1 MGKFRTNRYILTNKI
16 TLDAIVEVSD
26 NTQTYGIV
34 SNVDDGGLEICL
46 SKGKP
51 RLNLWFEGDTGYTRI
66 TDTNTIAV
74 NTPTRIT
81 GTFDGTTM
89 ALYVNGELVGT
100 RTKQNGTIHK
110 PVNNT
115 VMAIGCNPT
124 GSSGQGYYL
133 KGKVYSAKVY
143 NKGLSQSQIQ
153 QIWDVSA
160 AGDNSILAWRTQTGP
175 YKVNIGSYNNIYANS
190 DSSYLFSYIGYGSA
204 CTETSVINGIGLLNT
219 SSATNMEGMFQYCGY
234 RKMTGLSLGSNFYT
248 SNVTNMSNMFNGCGQ
263 TQLTSFDFGSNFNT
277 SRVTNMS
284 GMFQNFAYKLGV

>member
-1 MGKFRTNRYILTNKI
+1 
-16 TLDAIVEVSD
+16 
-26 NTQTYGIV
+26 
-34 SNVDDGGLEICL
+34 
-46 SKGKP
+46 
-51 RLNLWFEGDTGYTRI
+51 
-66 TDTNTIAV
+66 
-74 NTPTRIT
+74 
-81 GTFDGTTM
+81 
-89 ALYVNGELVGT
+89 
-100 RTKQNGTIHK
+100 
-110 PVNNT
+110 
-115 VMAIGCNPT
+115 MAIGCNPT

-263 TQLTSFDFGSNFNT
+263 TQLTSFDFGSNFKT
-277 SRVTNMS
+277 SRVSNMS
-284 GMFQNFAYKLGV
+284 GMLQNFAYKLGSLNLGSQFYTSAVTNMSKMFCG